1 MCFFSVILT
10 RASKLLDVARAAG
23 IEHGGAVIPS
33 HVRVRAGVQ
42 EFLRDLRVA
51 FLASDEQW

>member
-1 MCFFSVILT
+1 MFLSVILT
-10 RASKLLDVARAAG
+10 SELLVILTARD
-23 IEHGGAVIPS
+23 GAVIPS

-51 FLASDEQW
+51 FLASDEQR